1 MSSNPSN
8 LVSSVSLNEAPVIA
22 LQGVGKTYKR
32 FAKPSDRFWQAV
44 WPNALRKE
52 VNGTHSKSNEFVAL
66 APLNLTV
73 QRGEALGLIGR
84 NGAGKST
91 LLQMVCGTLSP
102 SSGSLAVNG
111 KIGALL
117 ELGAG
122 FNPEF
127 TGRENVYL
135 AAAVMGFSGAE
146 TDALYESIVAFSG
159 IREFID
165 QPVKTYSSGMY
176 VRLAF
181 SIATSAN
188 PDILVIDEAL
198 SVGDGAFAKKSFE
211 RIMQLKAQ
219 GTTVLF
225 CSHSM
230 YQVESFCD
238 RAVWLDH
245 GQVKMEGAASDVVA
259 AYTDSLRAESADSA
273 KSGGA
278 VGPSVVAA
286 ASVAAGLTPTNAN
299 LDSKI
304 SSNAEVVAG
313 VNSELNSEVIADAA
327 PAASGLTRILGIEV
341 SVDGVTGRE
350 LQAVSLQSDVHITV
364 KFESDP
370 TQACP
375 TFATGF
381 ALPDGQIF
389 TSAYTLFDGIAIERD
404 IQGRGQA
411 TVVFEKL
418 PLMKGRFSVGAYLFD
433 ERALHVYDVV
443 LQAATVNVTQ
453 PGVHQGFVQLPHRW
467 E

>member
-1 MSSNPSN
+1 
-8 LVSSVSLNEAPVIA
+8 
-22 LQGVGKTYKR
+22 
-32 FAKPSDRFWQAV
+32 
-44 WPNALRKE
+44 
-52 VNGTHSKSNEFVAL
+52 
-66 APLNLTV
+66 
-73 QRGEALGLIGR
+73 LGLIGR

-91 LLQMVCGTLSP
+91 LLQMVCGTLNP
-102 SSGSLAVNG
+102 SSGNAVVNG

-135 AAAVMGFSGAE
+135 AAAVMGLSGAE
-146 TDALYESIVAFSG
+146 TDALYESIVEFSG

-245 GQVKMEGAASDVVA
+245 GQVQMEGPASEVVA
-259 AYTDSLRAESADSA
+259 AYTDSLRAEGGD
-273 KSGGA
+273 GA
-278 VGPSVVAA
+278 VNG
-286 ASVAAGLTPTNAN
+286 ASKSATLVAAGLE
-299 LDSKI
+299 I
-304 SSNAEVVAG
+304 
-313 VNSELNSEVIADAA
+313 A
-327 PAASGLTRILGIEV
+327 PAEGEVDALGSALHTEAVDPAPAVSGLTRITGIEV
-341 SVDGVTGRE
+341 AVDGVSGRE

-370 TQACP
+370 SQPCP

-389 TSAYTLFDGIAIERD
+389 TSAYTLFDGVQIERD
-404 IQGRGQA
+404 AQGRGQA

-418 PLMKGRFSVGAYLFD
+418 PLMKGRFSIGAYLFD

-443 LQAATVNVTQ
+443 LQAATVVVTQ

-467 E
+467 Q

>member
-1 MSSNPSN
+1 MSSKE
-8 LVSSVSLNEAPVIA
+8 SVAGPVVASHESAVI
-22 LQGVGKTYKR
+22 LLEGVGKTYKR
-32 FAKPSDRFWQAV
+32 FAKPSDRFWQAL
-44 WPNALRKE
+44 WPR
-52 VNGTHSKSNEFVAL
+52 VGTQKGASSNEFVAL
-66 APLNLTV
+66 APLNLQV
-73 QRGEALGLIGR
+73 KRGEALGLIGR

-91 LLQMVCGTLSP
+91 LLQMVCGTLNP
-102 SSGSLAVNG
+102 SSGSVVVNG

-146 TDALYESIVAFSG
+146 TDALYESIVDFSG

-211 RIMQLKAQ
+211 RIMQLKTQ

-238 RAVWLDH
+238 RALWLDR
-245 GQVKMEGAASDVVA
+245 GQVQMEGPAADVVA
-259 AYTDSLRAESADSA
+259 AYTDSLRAENAHSADKPSPNTASA
-273 KSGGA
+273 LE
-278 VGPSVVAA
+278 V
-286 ASVAAGLTPTNAN
+286 SVASQEAP
-299 LDSKI
+299 
-304 SSNAEVVAG
+304 SN
-313 VNSELNSEVIADAA
+313 NELEIDADPA
-327 PAASGLTRILGIEV
+327 PVTSGLTRILGIEV
-341 SVDGVTGRE
+341 SVDGIKGRE
-350 LQAVSLQSDVHITV
+350 LQALSLQSDVHITV

-370 TQACP
+370 TQPCP
-375 TFATGF
+375 TLATGF

-389 TSAYTLFDGIAIERD
+389 TSAYTLFDGIAIERNA
-404 IQGRGQA
+404 QGQGQA

-418 PLMKGRFSVGAYLFD
+418 PLMKGRFTVGAYLFD

-453 PGVHQGFVQLPHRW
+453 AGVHQGFVQLPHRW
-467 E
+467 Q

>member
-1 MSSNPSN
+1 MSSNAPV
-8 LVSSVSLNEAPVIA
+8 VSDAPVAPVIS
-22 LQGVGKTYKR
+22 LECVGKTYKR

-44 WPNALRKE
+44 WPSAFRSASQ
-52 VNGTHSKSNEFVAL
+52 TADAAANEFVAL
-66 APLNLTV
+66 APLNLQV
-73 QRGEALGLIGR
+73 RRGEALGLVGR

-91 LLQMVCGTLSP
+91 LLQMVCGTLNP
-102 SSGSLAVNG
+102 SSGSVVVNG

-127 TGRENVYL
+127 TGRENIYL
-135 AAAVMGFSGAE
+135 AAAVMGLTGAE
-146 TDALYESIVAFSG
+146 TDALYESIVEFSG

-211 RIMQLKAQ
+211 RIMQLKEQ

-245 GQVKMEGAASDVVA
+245 GHVQMEGPAAKVVA
-259 AYTDSLRAESADSA
+259 AYADSLREESSSSTSTNPIDASSLEDTGSEAQAEAGQIPL
-273 KSGGA
+273 SG
-278 VGPSVVAA
+278 VA
-286 ASVAAGLTPTNAN
+286 
-299 LDSKI
+299 
-304 SSNAEVVAG
+304 
-313 VNSELNSEVIADAA
+313 
-327 PAASGLTRILGIEV
+327 RITQIEV
-341 SVDGVTGRE
+341 MVDGLTGRE
-350 LQAVSLQSDVHITV
+350 LEAISLQSNVSITV

-370 TQACP
+370 TQPCP

-389 TSAYTLFDGIAIERD
+389 TSAYTLFDGIDIERD
-404 IQGRGQA
+404 AQGRGQA
-411 TVVFEKL
+411 TVVFHKL
-418 PLMKGRFSVGAYLFD
+418 PLMKGRFTVGAYLFD

-443 LQAATVNVTQ
+443 LQAATVNVVQ
-453 PGVHQGFVQLPHRW
+453 SGVHQGFVQLPHTW
-467 E
+467 K

>member
-1 MSSNPSN
+1 MSSDALNPSA
-8 LVSSVSLNEAPVIA
+8 VISLE
-22 LQGVGKTYKR
+22 GVGKTYKR

-44 WPNALRKE
+44 WPSAFRSAGQTAAAE
-52 VNGTHSKSNEFVAL
+52 ANEFVAL
-66 APLNLTV
+66 APLNLQV

-91 LLQMVCGTLSP
+91 LLQMVCGTLNP
-102 SSGSLAVNG
+102 SSGSVVVNG

-127 TGRENVYL
+127 TGRENVFL
-135 AAAVMGFSGAE
+135 AAAVMGFSGVE
-146 TDALYESIVAFSG
+146 TDALYQSIVEFSG

-245 GQVKMEGAASDVVA
+245 GQVQMEGPASNVVA
-259 AYTDSLRAESADSA
+259 AYTDSLRAEVGEGALYAAVTMASPHGEADA
-273 KSGGA
+273 KDIG
-278 VGPSVVAA
+278 
-286 ASVAAGLTPTNAN
+286 N
-299 LDSKI
+299 LDS
-304 SSNAEVVAG
+304 NALVTLAT
-313 VNSELNSEVIADAA
+313 NATTA
-327 PAASGLTRILGIEV
+327 PTGLTRILGIEV
-341 SVDGVTGRE
+341 SADGVLGRE
-350 LQAVSLQSDVHITV
+350 LQAVSLQSNVLITV
-364 KFESDP
+364 RFESDP
-370 TQACP
+370 TQPCP

-389 TSAYTLFDGIAIERD
+389 TSAYTLFDGVTIERD
-404 IQGRGQA
+404 AQGRGQA

-418 PLMKGRFSVGAYLFD
+418 PLMKGRFSIGAYLFD

-443 LQAATVNVTQ
+443 LQAATVVVTQ

-467 E
+467 Q

>member
-1 MSSNPSN
+1 MFS
-8 LVSSVSLNEAPVIA
+8 EDTVIR
-22 LQGVGKTYKR
+22 LEGVGKTYKR

-44 WPNALRKE
+44 WPRALSQAPAD
-52 VNGTHSKSNEFVAL
+52 GNEFVAL
-66 APLNLTV
+66 APLSLEV
-73 QRGEALGLIGR
+73 KRGQALGLIGR

-91 LLQMVCGTLSP
+91 LLQMVCGTLNP
-102 SSGSLAVNG
+102 SMGSVVVTG

-127 TGRENVYL
+127 TGRENVAM

-146 TDALYESIVAFSG
+146 TDALYESIVDFSG
-159 IREFID
+159 VREFID

-211 RIMQLKAQ
+211 RIMQLKEQ

-245 GQVKMEGAASDVVA
+245 GRVQMEGPASDVVA
-259 AYTDSLRAESADSA
+259 AYNDSLRAEGATNKATGHNSLANASSASDANTALVNAIVEEALEQADVENNPPA
-273 KSGGA
+273 KS
-278 VGPSVVAA
+278 
-286 ASVAAGLTPTNAN
+286 
-299 LDSKI
+299 
-304 SSNAEVVAG
+304 
-313 VNSELNSEVIADAA
+313 
-327 PAASGLTRILGIEV
+327 SGLTRISSIEV
-341 SVDGVTGRE
+341 NVDGQTGTD
-350 LQAVSLQSDVHITV
+350 LQAISLQSNVAITV

-370 TQACP
+370 AQPCP

-389 TSAYTLFDGIAIERD
+389 TSAYSLFDGVSIERD
-404 IQGRGQA
+404 SLGNGQA

-418 PLMKGRFSVGAYLFD
+418 PLMKGRFFVGAYLFD

-443 LQAATVNVTQ
+443 LQAATLNVTQ
-453 PGVHQGFVQLPHRW
+453 AGVHQGFVQLPHRW
-467 E
+467 Q

>member
-1 MSSNPSN
+1 MSSDALNPSA
-8 LVSSVSLNEAPVIA
+8 VISLE
-22 LQGVGKTYKR
+22 GVGKTYKR

-44 WPNALRKE
+44 WPSAFRSE
-52 VNGTHSKSNEFVAL
+52 GQTAAAEANEFVAL
-66 APLNLTV
+66 APLNLQV

-91 LLQMVCGTLSP
+91 LLQMVCGTLNP
-102 SSGSLAVNG
+102 SSGSVVVNG

-127 TGRENVYL
+127 TGRENVFL

-146 TDALYESIVAFSG
+146 TDALYESIVEFSG

-238 RAVWLDH
+238 RALWLDH
-245 GQVKMEGAASDVVA
+245 GQVQMQGPASKVVVA
-259 AYTDSLRAESADSA
+259 YADSLREESKSSSSA
-273 KSGGA
+273 TLASVRTSGSLGGA
-278 VGPSVVAA
+278 STTLDGIDTSDVSTAASAA
-286 ASVAAGLTPTNAN
+286 ALGVARITN
-299 LDSKI
+299 
-304 SSNAEVVAG
+304 
-313 VNSELNSEVIADAA
+313 
-327 PAASGLTRILGIEV
+327 IEV
-341 SVDGVTGRE
+341 SVDGQTGRE
-350 LQAVSLQSDVHITV
+350 LEAVSLQSNVSIRV
-364 KFESDP
+364 QFESDP
-370 TQACP
+370 ALPCP

-404 IQGRGQA
+404 AQGRGQA

-418 PLMKGRFSVGAYLFD
+418 PLMKGRFSIGAYLFD

-443 LQAATVNVTQ
+443 LQAATVVVTQ
-453 PGVHQGFVQLPHRW
+453 AGVHQGFVQLPHRW
-467 E
+467 K

>member
-1 MSSNPSN
+1 MSSKE
-8 LVSSVSLNEAPVIA
+8 SVAGSVVASDESAVISLE
-22 LQGVGKTYKR
+22 GVGKTYKR
-32 FAKPSDRFWQAV
+32 FAKPSDRFWQAL
-44 WPNALRKE
+44 WPR
-52 VNGTHSKSNEFVAL
+52 VGTQKGASSNEFVAL
-66 APLNLTV
+66 APLNLQV
-73 QRGEALGLIGR
+73 KRGEALGLIGR

-91 LLQMVCGTLSP
+91 LLQMVCGTLNP
-102 SSGSLAVNG
+102 SSGSLRVTG

-146 TDALYESIVAFSG
+146 TDALYESIVDFSG

-211 RIMQLKAQ
+211 RIMQLKTQ

-238 RAVWLDH
+238 RALWLDR
-245 GQVKMEGAASDVVA
+245 GQVQMEGPAADVVA
-259 AYTDSLRAESADSA
+259 AYTDSLRAENAHSADKPSPNTASA
-273 KSGGA
+273 LG
-278 VGPSVVAA
+278 V
-286 ASVAAGLTPTNAN
+286 SVASQKAPSNNELEI
-299 LDSKI
+299 DS
-304 SSNAEVVAG
+304 
-313 VNSELNSEVIADAA
+313 DPA
-327 PAASGLTRILGIEV
+327 PVTSGLTRILGIEV
-341 SVDGVTGRE
+341 SVDGIKGRE
-350 LQAVSLQSDVHITV
+350 LQALSLQSDVHITV

-370 TQACP
+370 TQPCP
-375 TFATGF
+375 TLATGF

-389 TSAYTLFDGIAIERD
+389 TSAYTLFDGIAIERNA
-404 IQGRGQA
+404 QGQGQA
-411 TVVFEKL
+411 KVVFEKL
-418 PLMKGRFSVGAYLFD
+418 PLMKGRFTVGAYLFD

-453 PGVHQGFVQLPHRW
+453 AGVHQGFVQLPHRW
-467 E
+467 Q

>member
-1 MSSNPSN
+1 MFS
-8 LVSSVSLNEAPVIA
+8 EDTVIR
-22 LQGVGKTYKR
+22 LQGVGKIYKR

-44 WPNALRKE
+44 WPRALRQAPADG
-52 VNGTHSKSNEFVAL
+52 NQFVAL
-66 APLNLTV
+66 APLSLEIK
-73 QRGEALGLIGR
+73 RGQALGLIGR

-91 LLQMVCGTLSP
+91 LLQMVCGTLNP
-102 SSGSLAVNG
+102 STGSVVVDG

-146 TDALYESIVAFSG
+146 TDALYESIVEFSG

-238 RAVWLDH
+238 RALWLDH
-245 GQVKMEGAASDVVA
+245 GQVQMEGSAAKVVA
-259 AYTDSLRAESADSA
+259 AYADSLREESKSSSSA
-273 KSGGA
+273 TLASVRASGGA
-278 VGPSVVAA
+278 STASEASDVSTAASAA
-286 ASVAAGLTPTNAN
+286 ALGVARITN
-299 LDSKI
+299 
-304 SSNAEVVAG
+304 
-313 VNSELNSEVIADAA
+313 
-327 PAASGLTRILGIEV
+327 IEV
-341 SVDGVTGRE
+341 SVDGQTGRE
-350 LQAVSLQSDVHITV
+350 LEAVSLQSDVSITV
-364 KFESDP
+364 QFESDP
-370 TQACP
+370 ALPCP

-404 IQGRGQA
+404 TQGRGQA

-418 PLMKGRFSVGAYLFD
+418 PLMKGRFSIGAYLFD

-443 LQAATVNVTQ
+443 LQAATVMVTQ
-453 PGVHQGFVQLPHRW
+453 AGVHQGFVQLPHRW
-467 E
+467 K

>member
-8 LVSSVSLNEAPVIA
+8 LVSSISLNEAPVIA

-44 WPNALRKE
+44 WPSAFRKE
-52 VNGTHSKSNEFVAL
+52 VDGGHSNPNEFVAL

-91 LLQMVCGTLSP
+91 LLQIVCGTLNP
-102 SSGSLAVNG
+102 SSGSLSVNG

-245 GQVKMEGAASDVVA
+245 GQVKMEGAASNVVA
-259 AYTDSLRAESADSA
+259 AYTDSLRAESAESSKSVGTVAPSA
-273 KSGGA
+273 I
-278 VGPSVVAA
+278 AA
-286 ASVAAGLTPTNAN
+286 ASVAAGLTPANAN

-313 VNSELNSEVIADAA
+313 VNYELNSEVVADAA
-327 PAASGLTRILGIEV
+327 PAVSGLTRILGIEV

-404 IQGRGQA
+404 TQGRGQA

-443 LQAATVNVTQ
+443 LQAATVYVTQ
-453 PGVHQGFVQLPHRW
+453 AGVHQGFVQLPHRW
-467 E
+467 K

>member
-1 MSSNPSN
+1 MSSDALNPSA
-8 LVSSVSLNEAPVIA
+8 VISLE
-22 LQGVGKTYKR
+22 GVGKTYKR

-44 WPNALRKE
+44 WPSAFRSAGQTAAAE
-52 VNGTHSKSNEFVAL
+52 ANEFVAL
-66 APLNLTV
+66 APLNLQV

-91 LLQMVCGTLSP
+91 LLQMVCGTLNP
-102 SSGSLAVNG
+102 SSGSVVVNG

-127 TGRENVYL
+127 TGRENVFL
-135 AAAVMGFSGAE
+135 AAAVMGFSGVE
-146 TDALYESIVAFSG
+146 TDALYQSIVEFSG

-245 GQVKMEGAASDVVA
+245 GQVQMEGPASNVVA
-259 AYTDSLRAESADSA
+259 AYTDSLRAEVGEGALYAAVTMASPHGEADA
-273 KSGGA
+273 KDIG
-278 VGPSVVAA
+278 
-286 ASVAAGLTPTNAN
+286 N
-299 LDSKI
+299 LDS
-304 SSNAEVVAG
+304 NALVTLAT
-313 VNSELNSEVIADAA
+313 NATTA
-327 PAASGLTRILGIEV
+327 PTGLTRILGMEV
-341 SVDGVTGRE
+341 SADGVSGRE
-350 LQAVSLQSDVHITV
+350 LQAVSLQSNVQITV
-364 KFESDP
+364 RFESDP
-370 TQACP
+370 TQPCP

-389 TSAYTLFDGIAIERD
+389 TSAYTLFDGVTIERD
-404 IQGRGQA
+404 AQGRGQA

-418 PLMKGRFSVGAYLFD
+418 PLMKGRFSIGAYLFD

-443 LQAATVNVTQ
+443 LQAATVVVTQ

-467 E
+467 Q

>member
-1 MSSNPSN
+1 
-8 LVSSVSLNEAPVIA
+8 L
-22 LQGVGKTYKR
+22 
-32 FAKPSDRFWQAV
+32 
-44 WPNALRKE
+44 E
-52 VNGTHSKSNEFVAL
+52 VC
-66 APLNLTV
+66 
-73 QRGEALGLIGR
+73 RGEALGLVGR

-91 LLQMVCGTLSP
+91 LLQMVCGTLNP
-102 SSGSLAVNG
+102 SSGSVVVNG

-135 AAAVMGFSGAE
+135 AAAVMGLSGSE
-146 TDALYESIVAFSG
+146 TDALYESIVEFSG

-245 GQVKMEGAASDVVA
+245 GQVQMEGPASKVVA
-259 AYTDSLRAESADSA
+259 AYADSLREESSASKSGALTSLDSLGSLSSTSLDLTGAESSGAAFSSA
-273 KSGGA
+273 GSEEGSKPTA
-278 VGPSVVAA
+278 ALAAVVA
-286 ASVAAGLTPTNAN
+286 
-299 LDSKI
+299 
-304 SSNAEVVAG
+304 
-313 VNSELNSEVIADAA
+313 
-327 PAASGLTRILGIEV
+327 RITQIEV
-341 SVDGVTGRE
+341 SVDGQTGRE
-350 LQAVSLQSDVHITV
+350 LEAVSLQSDVSITV

-370 TQACP
+370 AQPCP

-389 TSAYTLFDGIAIERD
+389 TSAYTLFDGIAIVRD
-404 IQGRGQA
+404 AQGRGQA
-411 TVVFEKL
+411 TVVFQKL

-443 LQAATVNVTQ
+443 LQAATVNVVQ
-453 PGVHQGFVQLPHRW
+453 DGVHQGFVQLPHTW
-467 E
+467 K

>member
-1 MSSNPSN
+1 
-8 LVSSVSLNEAPVIA
+8 
-22 LQGVGKTYKR
+22 VGKTYKR

-44 WPNALRKE
+44 WPRALR
-52 VNGTHSKSNEFVAL
+52 SDSQSSAAAANEFVAL
-66 APLNLTV
+66 APLNLQV

-91 LLQMVCGTLSP
+91 LLQMVCGTLNP
-102 SSGSLAVNG
+102 SSGSVVVNG

-135 AAAVMGFSGAE
+135 AAAVMGFSGPE
-146 TDALYESIVAFSG
+146 TDALYDSIVEFSG
-159 IREFID
+159 IGAFID

-181 SIATSAN
+181 AIATSAS

-238 RAVWLDH
+238 RAIWLDH
-245 GQVKMEGAASDVVA
+245 GQVQMEGPAAKVVA
-259 AYTDSLRAESADSA
+259 AYADSLRETSTATSDVLNALSVPKSAAEVA
-273 KSGGA
+273 SG
-278 VGPSVVAA
+278 SVT
-286 ASVAAGLTPTNAN
+286 SVA
-299 LDSKI
+299 
-304 SSNAEVVAG
+304 
-313 VNSELNSEVIADAA
+313 
-327 PAASGLTRILGIEV
+327 RINQIEV
-341 SVDGVTGRE
+341 TVDGQTGRE
-350 LQAVSLQSDVHITV
+350 LEAVSLQSDVSITV

-370 TQACP
+370 AQPCP

-389 TSAYTLFDGIAIERD
+389 TSAYTLFDGVQIERD
-404 IQGRGQA
+404 SAGRGQA
-411 TVVFEKL
+411 TVVFHKL

-443 LQAATVNVTQ
+443 LQAATVNVVQ
-453 PGVHQGFVQLPHRW
+453 DGVHQGFVQLPHTW
-467 E
+467 Q

>member
-1 MSSNPSN
+1 MSSDALNPSA
-8 LVSSVSLNEAPVIA
+8 VISLE
-22 LQGVGKTYKR
+22 GVGKTYKR
-32 FAKPSDRFWQAV
+32 FAKPSDRFWQAL
-44 WPNALRKE
+44 WPSAFRASGQTAAAE
-52 VNGTHSKSNEFVAL
+52 ANEFVAL
-66 APLNLTV
+66 APLNLQV

-91 LLQMVCGTLSP
+91 LLQMVCGTLNP
-102 SSGSLAVNG
+102 SSGSVVVNG

-127 TGRENVYL
+127 TGRENVFL

-146 TDALYESIVAFSG
+146 TDALYESIVEFSG

-238 RAVWLDH
+238 RALWLDH
-245 GQVKMEGAASDVVA
+245 GQVQMQGPASKVVA
-259 AYTDSLRAESADSA
+259 AYADSLREESKSSSSA
-273 KSGGA
+273 TLASVRASGSLGGA
-278 VGPSVVAA
+278 SNTLDGIDTSDVSTAASAA
-286 ASVAAGLTPTNAN
+286 ALGVARITN
-299 LDSKI
+299 
-304 SSNAEVVAG
+304 
-313 VNSELNSEVIADAA
+313 
-327 PAASGLTRILGIEV
+327 IEV
-341 SVDGVTGRE
+341 SVDGQTGRE
-350 LQAVSLQSDVHITV
+350 LEAVSLQSDVSIRV
-364 KFESDP
+364 QFESDP
-370 TQACP
+370 ALPCP

-404 IQGRGQA
+404 AQGRGQA

-418 PLMKGRFSVGAYLFD
+418 PLMKGRFSIGAYLFD

-443 LQAATVNVTQ
+443 LQAATVVVTQ
-453 PGVHQGFVQLPHRW
+453 AGVHQGFVQLPHRW
-467 E
+467 K

>member
-1 MSSNPSN
+1 MSSDAN
-8 LVSSVSLNEAPVIA
+8 VAGSVLTPPESAVI
-22 LQGVGKTYKR
+22 LLEGVGKTYKR

-44 WPNALRKE
+44 WPRAGSVGSQK
-52 VNGTHSKSNEFVAL
+52 GAASNEFVAL
-66 APLNLTV
+66 APLNLQV
-73 QRGEALGLIGR
+73 KRGEALGLIGR

-91 LLQMVCGTLSP
+91 LLQMVCGTLNP
-102 SSGSLAVNG
+102 SSGSVLVNG

-135 AAAVMGFSGAE
+135 AAAVMGFSGSE
-146 TDALYESIVAFSG
+146 TNALYESIVAFSG
-159 IREFID
+159 IGEFID

-211 RIMQLKAQ
+211 RIMQLKTQ

-238 RAVWLDH
+238 RALWLDR
-245 GQVKMEGAASDVVA
+245 GQVQMEGPAADVVA
-259 AYTDSLRAESADSA
+259 AYTDSLRAENGNSAVKALAHGANGLLASKALEDAPNGAEFDDQSDGSSGHATASA
-273 KSGGA
+273 S
-278 VGPSVVAA
+278 
-286 ASVAAGLTPTNAN
+286 ASASEPT
-299 LDSKI
+299 
-304 SSNAEVVAG
+304 
-313 VNSELNSEVIADAA
+313 
-327 PAASGLTRILGIEV
+327 GLTRIMGIEV
-341 SVDGVTGRE
+341 SVDGVSGRE

-364 KFESDP
+364 QFESDP
-370 TQACP
+370 LQPCP
-375 TFATGF
+375 TLATGF

-389 TSAYTLFDGIAIERD
+389 TSAYTLFDGITIDRD
-404 IQGRGQA
+404 AQGRGQA

-418 PLMKGRFSVGAYLFD
+418 PLMKGRFTVGAYLFD

-453 PGVHQGFVQLPHRW
+453 AGVHQGFVQLPHRW
-467 E
+467 Q

>member
-1 MSSNPSN
+1 MFS
-8 LVSSVSLNEAPVIA
+8 EDTVIR
-22 LQGVGKTYKR
+22 LQGVGKIYKR

-44 WPNALRKE
+44 WPRALRQAPAD
-52 VNGTHSKSNEFVAL
+52 GNEFVAL
-66 APLNLTV
+66 APLNLEV
-73 QRGEALGLIGR
+73 KRGQALGLIGR

-91 LLQMVCGTLSP
+91 LLQMVCGTLNP
-102 SSGSLAVNG
+102 SMGSVVVDG

-127 TGRENVYL
+127 TGRENVAL

-146 TDALYESIVAFSG
+146 TDALYESIVDFSG
-159 IREFID
+159 VREFID
-165 QPVKTYSSGMY
+165 QPVKTYSSGMH

-181 SIATSAN
+181 AIATSAN
-188 PDILVIDEAL
+188 PDILIIDEAL

-211 RIMQLKAQ
+211 RIMQLKEQ

-245 GQVKMEGAASDVVA
+245 GRVQMEGPASDVVA
-259 AYTDSLRAESADSA
+259 AYNDSLRAEGATARADHTSSTSLVKKALANTLTASAQDQ
-273 KSGGA
+273 
-278 VGPSVVAA
+278 AA
-286 ASVAAGLTPTNAN
+286 TEN
-299 LDSKI
+299 L
-304 SSNAEVVAG
+304 
-313 VNSELNSEVIADAA
+313 AA
-327 PAASGLTRILGIEV
+327 PTSSGLTRISSIEV
-341 SVDGVTGRE
+341 NVDGQTGTD
-350 LQAVSLQSDVHITV
+350 LQAISLQSNMAITV

-370 TQACP
+370 AQACP

-389 TSAYTLFDGIAIERD
+389 TSVYTLFDGITIQRD
-404 IQGRGQA
+404 KLGNGQA

-418 PLMKGRFSVGAYLFD
+418 PLMKGRFFVGAYLFD

-443 LQAATVNVTQ
+443 LQAATLNVTQ
-453 PGVHQGFVQLPHRW
+453 AGVHQGFVQLPHRW
-467 E
+467 Q

>member
-1 MSSNPSN
+1 MSSKE
-8 LVSSVSLNEAPVIA
+8 SVAGSVVASDESAVISLE
-22 LQGVGKTYKR
+22 GVGKTYKR
-32 FAKPSDRFWQAV
+32 FAKPSDRFWQAL
-44 WPNALRKE
+44 WPR
-52 VNGTHSKSNEFVAL
+52 VGTQKGASSNEFVAL
-66 APLNLTV
+66 APLNLQV
-73 QRGEALGLIGR
+73 KRGEALGLIGR

-91 LLQMVCGTLSP
+91 LLQMVCGTLNP
-102 SSGSLAVNG
+102 SSGSLLVTG

-146 TDALYESIVAFSG
+146 TDALYESIVDFSG

-211 RIMQLKAQ
+211 RIMQLKTQ

-238 RAVWLDH
+238 RALWLDR
-245 GQVKMEGAASDVVA
+245 GQVQMEGPAADVVA
-259 AYTDSLRAESADSA
+259 AYTDSLRAENAHSADKPSPNTASA
-273 KSGGA
+273 LE
-278 VGPSVVAA
+278 V
-286 ASVAAGLTPTNAN
+286 SVASQKAP
-299 LDSKI
+299 
-304 SSNAEVVAG
+304 SN
-313 VNSELNSEVIADAA
+313 NELEIDADPA
-327 PAASGLTRILGIEV
+327 PVTSGLTRILGIEV
-341 SVDGVTGRE
+341 SVDGIKGRE
-350 LQAVSLQSDVHITV
+350 LQALSLQSDVHITV

-370 TQACP
+370 TQPCP
-375 TFATGF
+375 TLATGF

-389 TSAYTLFDGIAIERD
+389 TSAYTLFDGIAIERNA
-404 IQGRGQA
+404 QGQGQA

-418 PLMKGRFSVGAYLFD
+418 PLMKGRFTVGAYLFD

-453 PGVHQGFVQLPHRW
+453 AGVHQGFVQLPHRW
-467 E
+467 Q

>member
-1 MSSNPSN
+1 MSSN
-8 LVSSVSLNEAPVIA
+8 APVIS

-44 WPNALRKE
+44 WPNAFRSASQTADARTK
-52 VNGTHSKSNEFVAL
+52 EFVAL
-66 APLNLTV
+66 APLNLQV
-73 QRGEALGLIGR
+73 RRGEALGLVGR

-91 LLQMVCGTLSP
+91 LLQMVCGTLNP
-102 SSGSLAVNG
+102 SSGSVVVNG

-135 AAAVMGFSGAE
+135 AAAVMGLSGSE

-245 GQVKMEGAASDVVA
+245 GQVQMEGPASKVVA
-259 AYTDSLRAESADSA
+259 AYADSLREESSTVESSIAASTSA
-273 KSGGA
+273 GSEEGSNPTVA
-278 VGPSVVAA
+278 LAAVVA
-286 ASVAAGLTPTNAN
+286 
-299 LDSKI
+299 
-304 SSNAEVVAG
+304 
-313 VNSELNSEVIADAA
+313 
-327 PAASGLTRILGIEV
+327 RITQIEV
-341 SVDGVTGRE
+341 SVDGKTGRE
-350 LQAVSLQSDVHITV
+350 LEALSLQSDVSITV

-370 TQACP
+370 AQPCP

-389 TSAYTLFDGIAIERD
+389 TSAYTLFDGIHIERD
-404 IQGRGQA
+404 AAGNGQA
-411 TVVFEKL
+411 TVVFHKL

-443 LQAATVNVTQ
+443 LQAAAVNVVQ
-453 PGVHQGFVQLPHRW
+453 DGVHQGFVQLPHSW
-467 E
+467 K

>member
-1 MSSNPSN
+1 MSSKE
-8 LVSSVSLNEAPVIA
+8 SVAGSVVASDESAVISLE
-22 LQGVGKTYKR
+22 GVGKTYKR
-32 FAKPSDRFWQAV
+32 FAKPSDRFWQAL
-44 WPNALRKE
+44 WPR
-52 VNGTHSKSNEFVAL
+52 VGTQKGASSNEFVAL
-66 APLNLTV
+66 APLNLQV
-73 QRGEALGLIGR
+73 KRGEALGLIGR

-91 LLQMVCGTLSP
+91 LLQMVCGTLNP
-102 SSGSLAVNG
+102 SSGSVVVNG

-146 TDALYESIVAFSG
+146 TDALYESIVDFSG

-211 RIMQLKAQ
+211 RIMQLKTQ

-238 RAVWLDH
+238 RALWLDR
-245 GQVKMEGAASDVVA
+245 GQVQMEGPAADVVA
-259 AYTDSLRAESADSA
+259 AYTDSLRAENAHSADKPSPNTASA
-273 KSGGA
+273 LE
-278 VGPSVVAA
+278 V
-286 ASVAAGLTPTNAN
+286 SVASQEAP
-299 LDSKI
+299 
-304 SSNAEVVAG
+304 SSNELEI
-313 VNSELNSEVIADAA
+313 NSDPA
-327 PAASGLTRILGIEV
+327 PVTSGLTRILGIEV
-341 SVDGVTGRE
+341 SVDGITGRE
-350 LQAVSLQSDVHITV
+350 LQALSLQSDVHITV

-370 TQACP
+370 TQPCP
-375 TFATGF
+375 TLATGF

-389 TSAYTLFDGIAIERD
+389 TSAYTLFDGIAIERNA
-404 IQGRGQA
+404 QGQGQA

-418 PLMKGRFSVGAYLFD
+418 PLMKGRFTVGAYLFD

-453 PGVHQGFVQLPHRW
+453 AGVHQGFVQLPHRW
-467 E
+467 Q

>member
-1 MSSNPSN
+1 
-8 LVSSVSLNEAPVIA
+8 
-22 LQGVGKTYKR
+22 
-32 FAKPSDRFWQAV
+32 
-44 WPNALRKE
+44 
-52 VNGTHSKSNEFVAL
+52 
-66 APLNLTV
+66 
-73 QRGEALGLIGR
+73 
-84 NGAGKST
+84 
-91 LLQMVCGTLSP
+91 MVCGTLNP
-102 SSGSLAVNG
+102 SSGSVAVNG

-146 TDALYESIVAFSG
+146 TDALYESIVEFSG

-238 RAVWLDH
+238 RALWLDH
-245 GQVKMEGAASDVVA
+245 GQVQMEGPAAKVVA
-259 AYTDSLRAESADSA
+259 AYADSLREESKSA
-273 KSGGA
+273 SSVTLASVRTSGGA
-278 VGPSVVAA
+278 SSASDASDVSKAASAA
-286 ASVAAGLTPTNAN
+286 ALGVARITN
-299 LDSKI
+299 
-304 SSNAEVVAG
+304 
-313 VNSELNSEVIADAA
+313 
-327 PAASGLTRILGIEV
+327 IEV
-341 SVDGVTGRE
+341 SVDGQTGRE
-350 LQAVSLQSDVHITV
+350 LEAVSLQSDVSITV
-364 KFESDP
+364 QFESDP
-370 TQACP
+370 ALPCP

-404 IQGRGQA
+404 AQGRGQA

-418 PLMKGRFSVGAYLFD
+418 PLMKGRFSIGAYLFD
-433 ERALHVYDVV
+433 ERALHVYDMV
-443 LQAATVNVTQ
+443 LQAAAVVVTQ

-467 E
+467 K

>member
-1 MSSNPSN
+1 MSSKESVAGSVFPSDE
-8 LVSSVSLNEAPVIA
+8 SAVI
-22 LQGVGKTYKR
+22 LLEGVGKTYKR
-32 FAKPSDRFWQAV
+32 FAKPSDRFWQAL
-44 WPNALRKE
+44 WPR
-52 VNGTHSKSNEFVAL
+52 VGTQKGASSNEFVAL
-66 APLNLTV
+66 APLNLQV
-73 QRGEALGLIGR
+73 KRGEALGLIGR

-91 LLQMVCGTLSP
+91 LLQMVCGTLNP
-102 SSGSLAVNG
+102 SSGSVVVTG

-135 AAAVMGFSGAE
+135 AAAVMGFSNAE
-146 TDALYESIVAFSG
+146 TDALYESIEDFSG

-211 RIMQLKAQ
+211 RIMQLKTQ

-238 RAVWLDH
+238 RALWLDRGH
-245 GQVKMEGAASDVVA
+245 VQMEGPAADVVA
-259 AYTDSLRAESADSA
+259 AYTDSLRAENAHSADKPSPNTASA
-273 KSGGA
+273 LE
-278 VGPSVVAA
+278 V
-286 ASVAAGLTPTNAN
+286 SVASQAAP
-299 LDSKI
+299 
-304 SSNAEVVAG
+304 SSN
-313 VNSELNSEVIADAA
+313 ELEIDSDPA
-327 PAASGLTRILGIEV
+327 PVTSGLTRILGIEV
-341 SVDGVTGRE
+341 SVDGISGRE
-350 LQAVSLQSDVHITV
+350 LQALSLQSDVHITV

-370 TQACP
+370 TQPCP
-375 TFATGF
+375 TLATGF

-389 TSAYTLFDGIAIERD
+389 TSAYTLFDGIAIERNA
-404 IQGRGQA
+404 QGQGQA

-418 PLMKGRFSVGAYLFD
+418 PLMKGRFTVGAYLFD

-453 PGVHQGFVQLPHRW
+453 AGVHQGFVQLPHRW
-467 E
+467 Q

>member
-1 MSSNPSN
+1 MSSNVMAIE
-8 LVSSVSLNEAPVIA
+8 LMD
-22 LQGVGKTYKR
+22 VGKTYKR

-44 WPNALRKE
+44 WPTAFRSASQAE
-52 VNGTHSKSNEFVAL
+52 AAASNEFVAL
-66 APLNLTV
+66 APLNLQV
-73 QRGEALGLIGR
+73 RRGEALGLLGR

-91 LLQMVCGTLSP
+91 LLQLVCGTLNP
-102 SSGSLAVNG
+102 SSGSVVVNG

-135 AAAVMGFSGAE
+135 AAAVMGLSGAE
-146 TDALYESIVAFSG
+146 TDALYESIVEFSG
-159 IREFID
+159 IRKFID

-211 RIMQLKAQ
+211 RIMQLKEQ

-230 YQVESFCD
+230 YQIESFCD

-245 GQVKMEGAASDVVA
+245 GKVQMEGAASAVVA
-259 AYTDSLRAESADSA
+259 AYADSLRAESVEG
-273 KSGGA
+273 GGA
-278 VGPSVVAA
+278 LRASANEGRSQALPDA
-286 ASVAAGLTPTNAN
+286 ASVAAGLTAAVVT
-299 LDSKI
+299 LDSTP
-304 SSNAEVVAG
+304 SSHEDL
-313 VNSELNSEVIADAA
+313 SSDPA
-327 PAASGLTRILGIEV
+327 PSGTGLTRILGIEV
-341 SVDGVTGRE
+341 SVDGIKGRD
-350 LQAVSLQSDVHITV
+350 LHAVSLQSDVHITV

-370 TQACP
+370 TQPCP
-375 TFATGF
+375 TFAMGF

-389 TSAYTLFDGIAIERD
+389 TSAYTLFDGIAIKRD
-404 IQGRGQA
+404 AQGRGQA

-467 E
+467 Q

>member
-1 MSSNPSN
+1 MSSKE
-8 LVSSVSLNEAPVIA
+8 SVAGSVVASDESAVISLE
-22 LQGVGKTYKR
+22 GVGKTYKR
-32 FAKPSDRFWQAV
+32 FAKPSDRFWQAL
-44 WPNALRKE
+44 WPRI
-52 VNGTHSKSNEFVAL
+52 GTQKGASSNEFVAL
-66 APLNLTV
+66 APLNLQV
-73 QRGEALGLIGR
+73 KRGEALGLIGR

-91 LLQMVCGTLSP
+91 LLQMVCGTLNP
-102 SSGSLAVNG
+102 SSGSVVVNG

-146 TDALYESIVAFSG
+146 TDALYESIVDFSG

-211 RIMQLKAQ
+211 RIMQLKTQ

-238 RAVWLDH
+238 RALWLDR
-245 GQVKMEGAASDVVA
+245 GQVQMEGPAADVVA
-259 AYTDSLRAESADSA
+259 AYTDSLRAENAHSADKPSPNTASA
-273 KSGGA
+273 LE
-278 VGPSVVAA
+278 V
-286 ASVAAGLTPTNAN
+286 SVASQKAP
-299 LDSKI
+299 
-304 SSNAEVVAG
+304 SN
-313 VNSELNSEVIADAA
+313 NELEIDADPA
-327 PAASGLTRILGIEV
+327 PVTSGLTRILGIEV
-341 SVDGVTGRE
+341 SVDGIKGRE
-350 LQAVSLQSDVHITV
+350 LQALSLQSDVHITV

-370 TQACP
+370 TQPCP
-375 TFATGF
+375 TLATGF

-389 TSAYTLFDGIAIERD
+389 TSAYTLFDGIAIERNA
-404 IQGRGQA
+404 QGQGQA

-418 PLMKGRFSVGAYLFD
+418 PLMKGRFTVGAYLFD

-453 PGVHQGFVQLPHRW
+453 AGVHQGFVQLPHRW
-467 E
+467 Q

>member
-1 MSSNPSN
+1 MFS
-8 LVSSVSLNEAPVIA
+8 EDTVIR
-22 LQGVGKTYKR
+22 LQGVGKIYKR
-32 FAKPSDRFWQAV
+32 FAKPSDRFWQSV
-44 WPNALRKE
+44 WPRALRQAPAD
-52 VNGTHSKSNEFVAL
+52 GNEFVAL
-66 APLNLTV
+66 APLSLEV
-73 QRGEALGLIGR
+73 KRGQALGLIGR

-91 LLQMVCGTLSP
+91 LLQMVCGTLNP
-102 SSGSLAVNG
+102 SMGSVVVDG

-127 TGRENVYL
+127 TGRENVAL

-146 TDALYESIVAFSG
+146 TDALYESTVDFSG
-159 IREFID
+159 VREFID

-188 PDILVIDEAL
+188 PDILIIDEAL

-211 RIMQLKAQ
+211 RIMQLKEQ

-245 GQVKMEGAASDVVA
+245 GRVQMEGPASDVVA
-259 AYTDSLRAESADSA
+259 AYTDSLRAEGATARTDHTSSTSLA
-273 KSGGA
+273 KKTLA
-278 VGPSVVAA
+278 NTLA
-286 ASVAAGLTPTNAN
+286 ASAQDQAATEN
-299 LDSKI
+299 L
-304 SSNAEVVAG
+304 
-313 VNSELNSEVIADAA
+313 AA
-327 PAASGLTRILGIEV
+327 STSSGLTRISSIEV
-341 SVDGVTGRE
+341 NVDGQTGTD
-350 LQAVSLQSDVHITV
+350 LQAISLQSNVAITV

-370 TQACP
+370 AQPSP

-389 TSAYTLFDGIAIERD
+389 TSVYTLFDGITIQRD
-404 IQGRGQA
+404 KLGNGQA

-418 PLMKGRFSVGAYLFD
+418 PLMKGRFFVGAYLFD

-443 LQAATVNVTQ
+443 LQAATLNVTQ
-453 PGVHQGFVQLPHRW
+453 AGVHQGFVQLPHRW
-467 E
+467 Q

>member
-1 MSSNPSN
+1 MSSNAPIASDATM
-8 LVSSVSLNEAPVIA
+8 APVIS
-22 LQGVGKTYKR
+22 LEGVGKTYKR

-44 WPNALRKE
+44 WPSAFRSASQ
-52 VNGTHSKSNEFVAL
+52 TADPAANEFVAL
-66 APLNLTV
+66 APLNLQV
-73 QRGEALGLIGR
+73 QRGEALGLVGR

-91 LLQMVCGTLSP
+91 LLQMVCGTLNP
-102 SSGSLAVNG
+102 SSGSVVVNG

-127 TGRENVYL
+127 TGRENIYL
-135 AAAVMGFSGAE
+135 AAAVMGLTGSE
-146 TDALYESIVAFSG
+146 TDALYESIVEFSG

-211 RIMQLKAQ
+211 RIMQLKEQ

-245 GQVKMEGAASDVVA
+245 GRVQMEGPASKVVA
-259 AYTDSLRAESADSA
+259 AYADSLRVSDETLSSEGDSA
-273 KSGGA
+273 S
-278 VGPSVVAA
+278 AA
-286 ASVAAGLTPTNAN
+286 ASDGATAASG
-299 LDSKI
+299 
-304 SSNAEVVAG
+304 
-313 VNSELNSEVIADAA
+313 
-327 PAASGLTRILGIEV
+327 SGLTRITSIDLT
-341 SVDGVTGRE
+341 VDGQTGRDLE
-350 LQAVSLQSDVHITV
+350 AVSLQSEVQITV

-370 TQACP
+370 DQPCP

-389 TSAYTLFDGIAIERD
+389 TSAYTLFDGIHIERD
-404 IQGRGQA
+404 AVGNGRA
-411 TVVFEKL
+411 TVVFHKL

-443 LQAATVNVTQ
+443 LQAATVNVVQ
-453 PGVHQGFVQLPHRW
+453 DGVHQGFVQLPHSW
-467 E
+467 K

>member
-1 MSSNPSN
+1 MFSDDI
-8 LVSSVSLNEAPVIA
+8 VIR
-22 LQGVGKTYKR
+22 LEGVGKIYKR

-44 WPNALRKE
+44 WPRALRQTPAD
-52 VNGTHSKSNEFVAL
+52 GNEFVAL
-66 APLNLTV
+66 APLSLEV
-73 QRGEALGLIGR
+73 KRGQALGLIGR

-91 LLQMVCGTLSP
+91 LLQMVCGTLNP
-102 SSGSLAVNG
+102 SMGSVVVDG

-127 TGRENVYL
+127 TGRENVAL

-146 TDALYESIVAFSG
+146 TDALYESIVDFSG
-159 IREFID
+159 VREFID

-211 RIMQLKAQ
+211 RIMQLKEQ

-245 GQVKMEGAASDVVA
+245 GRVQMEGPASDVVA
-259 AYTDSLRAESADSA
+259 AYNDSLRAEGATARTDSSIIGSSA
-273 KSGGA
+273 SG
-278 VGPSVVAA
+278 A
-286 ASVAAGLTPTNAN
+286 ASALTNTSAELEQDQAAIEN
-299 LDSKI
+299 L
-304 SSNAEVVAG
+304 
-313 VNSELNSEVIADAA
+313 AA
-327 PAASGLTRILGIEV
+327 PTSSGLTRISSIEV
-341 SVDGVTGRE
+341 NVDGQTGTD
-350 LQAVSLQSDVHITV
+350 LQAISLQSNVAITV

-370 TQACP
+370 AQPCP

-389 TSAYTLFDGIAIERD
+389 TSAYTLFDGITIRRD
-404 IQGRGQA
+404 KLGNGQA

-418 PLMKGRFSVGAYLFD
+418 PLMKGRFFVGAYLFD

-443 LQAATVNVTQ
+443 LQAATLNVTQ
-453 PGVHQGFVQLPHRW
+453 AGVHQGFVQLPHRW
-467 E
+467 Q

>member
-1 MSSNPSN
+1 MSSDALSPSA
-8 LVSSVSLNEAPVIA
+8 VISLE
-22 LQGVGKTYKR
+22 GVGKTYKR

-44 WPNALRKE
+44 WPSAFRSAGQTAAAE
-52 VNGTHSKSNEFVAL
+52 ANEFVAL
-66 APLNLTV
+66 APLNLQV

-91 LLQMVCGTLSP
+91 LLQMVCGTLNP
-102 SSGSLAVNG
+102 SSGSVVVNG

-146 TDALYESIVAFSG
+146 TDALYESIVEFSG

-238 RAVWLDH
+238 RALWLDH
-245 GQVKMEGAASDVVA
+245 GKVQMQGPASKVVA
-259 AYTDSLRAESADSA
+259 AYADSLREESKSSSSA
-273 KSGGA
+273 TLASVRTSGSLGGA
-278 VGPSVVAA
+278 SNTLDGIDTSDTSDVSTGTNAA
-286 ASVAAGLTPTNAN
+286 ALGVARITN
-299 LDSKI
+299 
-304 SSNAEVVAG
+304 
-313 VNSELNSEVIADAA
+313 
-327 PAASGLTRILGIEV
+327 IEV
-341 SVDGVTGRE
+341 SVDGQTGRE
-350 LQAVSLQSDVHITV
+350 LEAVSLQSDVSIRV
-364 KFESDP
+364 QFESDP
-370 TQACP
+370 ALPCP
-375 TFATGF
+375 TLATGF

-404 IQGRGQA
+404 AQGRGQA

-418 PLMKGRFSVGAYLFD
+418 PLMKGRFSIGAYLFD

-443 LQAATVNVTQ
+443 LQAATVVVTQ
-453 PGVHQGFVQLPHRW
+453 AGVHQGFVQLPHRW
-467 E
+467 K

>member
-1 MSSNPSN
+1 MSSN
-8 LVSSVSLNEAPVIA
+8 APVIS
-22 LQGVGKTYKR
+22 LEGVGKIYKR
-32 FAKPSDRFWQAV
+32 LAKPSDRFWQTV
-44 WPNALRKE
+44 WPSAFRSASQTA
-52 VNGTHSKSNEFVAL
+52 GAAANEFVAL
-66 APLNLTV
+66 APLNLQV
-73 QRGEALGLIGR
+73 QRGEALGLVGR

-91 LLQMVCGTLSP
+91 LLQMVCGTLNP
-102 SSGSLAVNG
+102 SSGSVVVNG

-135 AAAVMGFSGAE
+135 AAAVMGLSGSE
-146 TDALYESIVAFSG
+146 TDALYESIVEFSG
-159 IREFID
+159 ILEFID

-211 RIMQLKAQ
+211 RIMQLKEQ

-245 GQVKMEGAASDVVA
+245 GQVQMEGPASKVVA
-259 AYTDSLRAESADSA
+259 AYTDSLRGSDETQSEKNASVMAA
-273 KSGGA
+273 LAGVA
-278 VGPSVVAA
+278 VGDDDEVAQDASGTSSGVAA
-286 ASVAAGLTPTNAN
+286 R
-299 LDSKI
+299 
-304 SSNAEVVAG
+304 
-313 VNSELNSEVIADAA
+313 
-327 PAASGLTRILGIEV
+327 SGLTRITDIEV
-341 SVDGVTGRE
+341 NVDGKTGRHLE
-350 LQAVSLQSDVHITV
+350 AVSMQSDVQITV

-370 TQACP
+370 SQPCP

-389 TSAYTLFDGIAIERD
+389 TSAYTLFDGIHIERD
-404 IQGRGQA
+404 AAGCGHA
-411 TVVFEKL
+411 TVVFHKL

-443 LQAATVNVTQ
+443 LQAATVNVVQ
-453 PGVHQGFVQLPHRW
+453 DGVHQGFVQLPHTW
-467 E
+467 K

>member
-1 MSSNPSN
+1 MSSD
-8 LVSSVSLNEAPVIA
+8 APVIW
-22 LQGVGKTYKR
+22 LQGVCKTYKR

-44 WPNALRKE
+44 WPRALK
-52 VNGTHSKSNEFVAL
+52 NDAADQHEFVAL
-66 APLNLTV
+66 APLNLEV
-73 QRGEALGLIGR
+73 KRGQALGLIGR

-91 LLQMVCGTLSP
+91 LLQMVCGTLNP
-102 SSGSLAVNG
+102 SMGSVSVNG
-111 KIGALL
+111 KISALL

-127 TGRENVYL
+127 TGRENVHL
-135 AAAVMGFSGAE
+135 AAAVMGLSGAE
-146 TDALYESIVAFSG
+146 TDALYESIVDFSG
-159 IREFID
+159 VREFID

-181 SIATSAN
+181 SIATSAK

-211 RIMQLKAQ
+211 RIMQLKES
-219 GTTVLF
+219 GTTILF

-238 RAVWLDH
+238 RAIWLDH
-245 GQVKMEGAASDVVA
+245 GKVQMEGSASNVVA
-259 AYTDSLRAESADSA
+259 AYNDSIRAE
-273 KSGGA
+273 GA
-278 VGPSVVAA
+278 SSY
-286 ASVAAGLTPTNAN
+286 SVANTSLAITKIKEAREPANVENHTPP
-299 LDSKI
+299 
-304 SSNAEVVAG
+304 SS
-313 VNSELNSEVIADAA
+313 
-327 PAASGLTRILGIEV
+327 SGLTRISSIEV
-341 SVDGVTGRE
+341 NVDGQTGTD
-350 LQAVSLQSDVHITV
+350 LQAISLQSNVAITV

-370 TQACP
+370 AQPCP

-389 TSAYTLFDGIAIERD
+389 TSAYTLFDAVSIERD
-404 IQGRGQA
+404 SLGNGQA

-418 PLMKGRFSVGAYLFD
+418 PLMKGLFFVGAYLFD

-453 PGVHQGFVQLPHRW
+453 AGVHQGFVQLPHRW
-467 E
+467 Q

>member
-8 LVSSVSLNEAPVIA
+8 LVSSTSLNEAPVIA

-44 WPNALRKE
+44 WPSAFRKE
-52 VNGTHSKSNEFVAL
+52 ADGGHSNSNEFVAL

-91 LLQMVCGTLSP
+91 LLQIVCGTLNP
-102 SSGSLAVNG
+102 SSGSLSVNG

-146 TDALYESIVAFSG
+146 TDALYESIVSFSG

-211 RIMQLKAQ
+211 RIMQLQAQ

-245 GQVKMEGAASDVVA
+245 GQVKMEGAASNVVA
-259 AYTDSLRAESADSA
+259 AYTDSLRAESAESSKSVGTVAPSA
-273 KSGGA
+273 I
-278 VGPSVVAA
+278 AA
-286 ASVAAGLTPTNAN
+286 ASVAAGLTPANAN
-299 LDSKI
+299 LDSNI
-304 SSNAEVVAG
+304 SSNAE
-313 VNSELNSEVIADAA
+313 VNSELNSEVVADAA

-404 IQGRGQA
+404 TQGRGQA

-443 LQAATVNVTQ
+443 LQAATVYVTQ
-453 PGVHQGFVQLPHRW
+453 AGVHQGFVQLPHRW
-467 E
+467 K

>member
-1 MSSNPSN
+1 MSSKHASFDATGGAADT
-8 LVSSVSLNEAPVIA
+8 LAISLS
-22 LQGVGKTYKR
+22 GVGKTYKR

-44 WPNALRKE
+44 WPSAFRSSGQNADAAA
-52 VNGTHSKSNEFVAL
+52 NEFVAL
-66 APLNLTV
+66 APLNLQV
-73 QRGEALGLIGR
+73 RRGEALGLIGR

-91 LLQMVCGTLSP
+91 LLQLVCGTLNP
-102 SSGSLAVNG
+102 SSGSVLVNG

-135 AAAVMGFSGAE
+135 AAAVMGLSGAE
-146 TDALYESIVAFSG
+146 TDALYESIVEFSG

-181 SIATSAN
+181 AIATSAS

-211 RIMQLKAQ
+211 RIMQLKEQ

-245 GQVKMEGAASDVVA
+245 GKVQMEGPASKVVA
-259 AYTDSLRAESADSA
+259 AYADSLRASDETLSA
-273 KSGGA
+273 KNA
-278 VGPSVVAA
+278 SVVAA
-286 ASVAAGLTPTNAN
+286 LASVVVGADGEVAHDASGASIGVAA
-299 LDSKI
+299 S
-304 SSNAEVVAG
+304 
-313 VNSELNSEVIADAA
+313 
-327 PAASGLTRILGIEV
+327 SGLTRITGIEV
-341 SVDGVTGRE
+341 AVDGQTGRDLE
-350 LQAVSLQSDVHITV
+350 AVSMQSEVQITV

-370 TQACP
+370 AQPCP

-389 TSAYTLFDGIAIERD
+389 TSAYTLFDGIQIQRD
-404 IQGRGQA
+404 AAGNGQA
-411 TVVFEKL
+411 TVVFHKL

-443 LQAATVNVTQ
+443 LQAATVNVVQ
-453 PGVHQGFVQLPHRW
+453 EGVHQGFVQLPHTW
-467 E
+467 K

>member
-1 MSSNPSN
+1 MFS
-8 LVSSVSLNEAPVIA
+8 EDTVIR

-44 WPNALRKE
+44 WPRALRQAPAD
-52 VNGTHSKSNEFVAL
+52 GNEFVAL
-66 APLNLTV
+66 APLSLEV
-73 QRGEALGLIGR
+73 KRGQALGLIGR

-91 LLQMVCGTLSP
+91 LLQMVCGTLNP
-102 SSGSLAVNG
+102 SMGSVVVDG

-127 TGRENVYL
+127 TGRENVAL

-146 TDALYESIVAFSG
+146 TDALYESIVDFSG
-159 IREFID
+159 VREFID

-181 SIATSAN
+181 AIATSAN

-211 RIMQLKAQ
+211 RIMQLKEQ

-238 RAVWLDH
+238 RAMWLDH
-245 GQVKMEGAASDVVA
+245 GRVQMEGPASDVVA
-259 AYTDSLRAESADSA
+259 AYNDSLRAEGATARTDSSIIGSSA
-273 KSGGA
+273 SG
-278 VGPSVVAA
+278 A
-286 ASVAAGLTPTNAN
+286 ASALTNTSAELEHDQAAIEN
-299 LDSKI
+299 L
-304 SSNAEVVAG
+304 
-313 VNSELNSEVIADAA
+313 AA
-327 PAASGLTRILGIEV
+327 PTSSGLTRISSIEV
-341 SVDGVTGRE
+341 NVDGQTGTD
-350 LQAVSLQSDVHITV
+350 LQAISLQSNVAITV

-370 TQACP
+370 AQPCP

-389 TSAYTLFDGIAIERD
+389 TSAYTLFDGVSIERD
-404 IQGRGQA
+404 TLGNGQA

-418 PLMKGRFSVGAYLFD
+418 PLMKGRFFVGAYLFD

-443 LQAATVNVTQ
+443 LQAATLNVTQ
-453 PGVHQGFVQLPHRW
+453 AGMHQGFVQLPHRW
-467 E
+467 Q

>member
-1 MSSNPSN
+1 MSSN
-8 LVSSVSLNEAPVIA
+8 APVIA
-22 LQGVGKTYKR
+22 LESVGKTYKR
-32 FAKPSDRFWQAV
+32 FAKPSDRFWQTV
-44 WPNALRKE
+44 WPSALRGGDAKA
-52 VNGTHSKSNEFVAL
+52 NEFVAL
-66 APLNLTV
+66 APLSLKV

-91 LLQMVCGTLSP
+91 LLQMVCGTLNP
-102 SSGSLAVNG
+102 SSGSVTVNG

-135 AAAVMGFSGAE
+135 AAAVMGLSGAE
-146 TDALYESIVAFSG
+146 TDALYESIVEFSG

-245 GQVKMEGAASDVVA
+245 GQVQMEGPASDVVA
-259 AYTDSLRAESADSA
+259 AYTDSLRAEGDD
-273 KSGGA
+273 GA
-278 VGPSVVAA
+278 VPAA
-286 ASVAAGLTPTNAN
+286 ASVVAEATSTPTPTGLTG
-299 LDSKI
+299 I
-304 SSNAEVVAG
+304 
-313 VNSELNSEVIADAA
+313 
-327 PAASGLTRILGIEV
+327 TRITGIEV
-341 SVDGVTGRE
+341 TVDGVQGRE
-350 LQAVSLQSDVHITV
+350 LQAVSLQSDVHIAV

-370 TQACP
+370 TQPCP

-389 TSAYTLFDGIAIERD
+389 TSAYTLFDGVRIVRD
-404 IQGRGQA
+404 AQGRGQA

-443 LQAATVNVTQ
+443 LQAATVVVTQ

-467 E
+467 QQD

>member
-1 MSSNPSN
+1 MSSNVMAIE
-8 LVSSVSLNEAPVIA
+8 LMD
-22 LQGVGKTYKR
+22 VGKTYKR

-44 WPNALRKE
+44 WPSVFRSASQAE
-52 VNGTHSKSNEFVAL
+52 AAASNEFVAL
-66 APLNLTV
+66 APLNLQV
-73 QRGEALGLIGR
+73 RRGEALGLLGR

-91 LLQMVCGTLSP
+91 LLQLVCGTLNP
-102 SSGSLAVNG
+102 SSGSVVVNG

-135 AAAVMGFSGAE
+135 AAAVMGLSGAE

-238 RAVWLDH
+238 RAVWLDY
-245 GQVKMEGAASDVVA
+245 GQVQMEGPASKVVA
-259 AYTDSLRAESADSA
+259 AYADSLREESSTVESSIAASTSA
-273 KSGGA
+273 GSEEGSNPTVA
-278 VGPSVVAA
+278 LAAVVA
-286 ASVAAGLTPTNAN
+286 
-299 LDSKI
+299 
-304 SSNAEVVAG
+304 
-313 VNSELNSEVIADAA
+313 
-327 PAASGLTRILGIEV
+327 RITQIEV
-341 SVDGVTGRE
+341 SVDGKTGRE
-350 LQAVSLQSDVHITV
+350 LEALSLQSDVSITV

-370 TQACP
+370 AQPCP

-389 TSAYTLFDGIAIERD
+389 TSAYTLFDGIHIERD
-404 IQGRGQA
+404 AAGNGQA
-411 TVVFEKL
+411 TVIFHKL

-443 LQAATVNVTQ
+443 LQAAAVNVVQ
-453 PGVHQGFVQLPHRW
+453 DGVHQGFVQLPHSW
-467 E
+467 K

>member
-1 MSSNPSN
+1 MSSNDQ
-8 LVSSVSLNEAPVIA
+8 PVIA

-44 WPNALRKE
+44 WPSAL
-52 VNGTHSKSNEFVAL
+52 GQSDSKANEFVAL
-66 APLNLTV
+66 APMSLTV

-91 LLQMVCGTLSP
+91 LLQMVCGTLNP
-102 SSGSLAVNG
+102 SSGSVEVNG

-135 AAAVMGFSGAE
+135 AAAVMGLSGAQ
-146 TDALYESIVAFSG
+146 TDALYESIVEFSG
-159 IREFID
+159 IRAFID

-211 RIMQLKAQ
+211 RIMELKAQ

-245 GQVKMEGAASDVVA
+245 GQVQMEGPASTVVA
-259 AYTDSLRAESADSA
+259 AYTDSLRAEVGEGALHAATTMSSPEVAVA
-273 KSGGA
+273 KD
-278 VGPSVVAA
+278 VG
-286 ASVAAGLTPTNAN
+286 N
-299 LDSKI
+299 LDS
-304 SSNAEVVAG
+304 NALVSAATNAPVA
-313 VNSELNSEVIADAA
+313 
-327 PAASGLTRILGIEV
+327 PTGLTRIFGIEV
-341 SVDGVTGRE
+341 RSDGLLGRE
-350 LQAVSLQSDVHITV
+350 LQAVSLQSNVQITV
-364 KFESDP
+364 RFESDP
-370 TQACP
+370 TQPCP
-375 TFATGF
+375 SFATGF

-389 TSAYTLFDGIAIERD
+389 TSAYTLFDGVTIERD
-404 IQGRGQA
+404 AQGRGQA

-443 LQAATVNVTQ
+443 LQAATVIVTQ

-467 E
+467 Q

>member
-1 MSSNPSN
+1 MSSKE
-8 LVSSVSLNEAPVIA
+8 SVAGSVVASDESAVISLE
-22 LQGVGKTYKR
+22 GVGKTYKR
-32 FAKPSDRFWQAV
+32 FAKPSDRFWQAL
-44 WPNALRKE
+44 WPRI
-52 VNGTHSKSNEFVAL
+52 GTQKGASSNEFVAL
-66 APLNLTV
+66 APLNLQV
-73 QRGEALGLIGR
+73 KRGEALGLIGR

-91 LLQMVCGTLSP
+91 LLQMVCGTLNP
-102 SSGSLAVNG
+102 SSGSLLVTG

-146 TDALYESIVAFSG
+146 TDALYESIVDFSG

-238 RAVWLDH
+238 RALWLDR
-245 GQVKMEGAASDVVA
+245 GQVQMEGPAADVVA
-259 AYTDSLRAESADSA
+259 AYTDSLRAENAHSADKPSPNTASA
-273 KSGGA
+273 LE
-278 VGPSVVAA
+278 V
-286 ASVAAGLTPTNAN
+286 SVA
-299 LDSKI
+299 SQ
-304 SSNAEVVAG
+304 
-313 VNSELNSEVIADAA
+313 AA
-327 PAASGLTRILGIEV
+327 PSNNELEIDADPAPVTSGLTRILGIEV
-341 SVDGVTGRE
+341 SVDGIKGRE
-350 LQAVSLQSDVHITV
+350 LQALSLQSDVHITV

-370 TQACP
+370 TQPCP
-375 TFATGF
+375 TLATGF

-389 TSAYTLFDGIAIERD
+389 TSAYTLFDGIAIERNA
-404 IQGRGQA
+404 QGQGQA

-418 PLMKGRFSVGAYLFD
+418 PLMKGRFTVGAYLFD

-453 PGVHQGFVQLPHRW
+453 AGVHQGFVQLPHRW
-467 E
+467 Q